1 MTQSFTIRNTQR
13 LLIGHG
19 AMLMFL
25 GGVAGFGFLFVLL
38 GRIDVWPF
46 PVFDVKLPGS
56 EKAWRMSHLEAILNG
71 LILWILALLLPLLP
85 FGGKGLRRVS
95 IGMISVGWMFSVA
108 SLFDALF
115 PNSRGLHFGGPL
127 TNRIP
132 FFLFY
137 AGIVIVMVVL
147 AMIAWRSLVRK
158 RPAAIDSP
166 SITENATTAAA
177 EHGPDV

>member
-1 MTQSFTIRNTQR
+1 MTPPATIRNTQR
-13 LLIGHG
+13 ILIGNG
-19 AMLMFL
+19 ALLMFL

-71 LILWILALLLPLLP
+71 LILWILAMLLPLLP
-85 FGGKGLRRVS
+85 FSGKGLRRVS
-95 IGMISVGWMFSVA
+95 IGMIGVGWLFSLA
-108 SLFDALF
+108 SLFDAVF

-132 FFLFY
+132 FFMFY
-137 AGIVIVMVVL
+137 LGIVIVMVVL
-147 AMIAWRSLVRK
+147 AMIAWRSLVSK
-158 RPAAIDSP
+158 HPAAVDSP
-166 SITENATTAAA
+166 ALDEV
-177 EHGPDV
+177 HDD